1 MNCYPII
8 NQVRRTPVLHSPSK
22 TNKYSFYCLYMYIK
36 QTAKKGSP
44 FPPPPFFPAVCGI
57 FRTEPNEKYFN
68 VKITEKAGEKG
79 KNVSRLPRL
88 CGPWSSFHFNSLS
101 QLEDGNF
108 LRKTKRIPRS
118 QTIRDWLQLGVSEIC
133 ANNYVLQR
141 TRTKTRSSLLDLDS
155 GWPAIRLSVCIFSL
169 IFVN

>member
-1 MNCYPII
+1 
-8 NQVRRTPVLHSPSK
+8 
-22 TNKYSFYCLYMYIK
+22 MYIK

-88 CGPWSSFHFNSLS
+88 CGP
-101 QLEDGNF
+101 
-108 LRKTKRIPRS
+108 
-118 QTIRDWLQLGVSEIC
+118 
-133 ANNYVLQR
+133 
-141 TRTKTRSSLLDLDS
+141 
-155 GWPAIRLSVCIFSL
+155 
-169 IFVN
+169 